1 MISILYT
8 GIMVLLWIINLFNG
22 TGLDTIYHVTQY
34 AKYGVIAIAMC
45 CILMSTIRQ
54 RKFSVIKTDF
64 LIFGS
69 MFVVFCLS
77 SYIHGYGSQ
86 AVDYLWVFCLA
97 YLLSR
102 LQLDKNVFLWT
113 GIAYGIAGLFIL
125 YTYDYGTILSGW
137 NENSIAMIGM
147 HSFLIMIIP
156 FFNKSSKLSKVILLA
171 MLYIFCVLLGP
182 TNSRSGI
189 LFLIVGALF
198 AVNLI
203 PRRLVYGS
211 RLRRVFVLA
220 VPLLIAILVSG
231 FSGTALHTSL
241 NVWSQ
246 TKFHKPI
253 FNGRDEIWQYGFT
266 ILNNHL
272 LFGAGS
278 MDLYNWHKSAI
289 TCLTAFGVIG
299 YILWICSFENIFGKA
314 VEWLDDYLVQGCM
327 ISFMVLYLQQSVELG
342 FMSSS
347 PNLLPYVMLG
357 MMLGSVRYLKNTSQE
372 SEALSRA

>member
-1 MISILYT
+1 
-8 GIMVLLWIINLFNG
+8 
-22 TGLDTIYHVTQY
+22 
-34 AKYGVIAIAMC
+34 
-45 CILMSTIRQ
+45 
-54 RKFSVIKTDF
+54 
-64 LIFGS
+64 
-69 MFVVFCLS
+69 
-77 SYIHGYGSQ
+77 
-86 AVDYLWVFCLA
+86 
-97 YLLSR
+97 
-102 LQLDKNVFLWT
+102 
-113 GIAYGIAGLFIL
+113 
-125 YTYDYGTILSGW
+125 
-137 NENSIAMIGM
+137 
-147 HSFLIMIIP
+147 MIIP

-278 MDLYNWHKSAI
+278 MDLYNWHNSAI

-314 VEWLDDYLVQGCM
+314 VEWLDDFIYGALFTAVCRIG
-327 ISFMVLYLQQSVELG
+327 LYVILSEFTAICHAG
-342 FMSSS
+342 
-347 PNLLPYVMLG
+347 NDAG
-357 MMLGSVRYLKNTSQE
+357 KGSVSKEHFPRK
-372 SEALSRA
+372 